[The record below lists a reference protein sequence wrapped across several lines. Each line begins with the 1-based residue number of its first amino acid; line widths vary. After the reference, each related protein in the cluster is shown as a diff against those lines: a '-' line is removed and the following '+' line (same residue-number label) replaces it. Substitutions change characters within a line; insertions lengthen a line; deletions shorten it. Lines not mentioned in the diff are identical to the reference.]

1 MKTLLFALG
10 LATLVGCNTTKTG
23 GLFGKDA
30 PAPKADPA
38 PAKVADATPP
48 PPVKPT
54 PPTMLVGPSDVTA
67 GNPYDAAGRLTAELS
82 ADSKPSATG
91 PVTVEVSRVK
101 MKQR

>member
-1 MKTLLFALG
+1 MRTLLLALG
-10 LATLVGCNTTKTG
+10 LTALVGCNTTKPG
-23 GLFGKDA
+23 GMFSKDP

-54 PPTMLVGPSDVTA
+54 PPTMLVGPGDVSA
-67 GNPYDAAGRLTAELS
+67 GNPYDAASRLTAELS